1 MSNVWPCADALTA
14 LLRVLQHGKTLL
26 GAVQVQQLPQRRR
39 PCRGA
44 NGRRQA
50 HPAAQS
56 NCLFSKDSR
65 RWQRHPPGPY
75 SHRRSGEVTL
85 VLSGVQSH
93 FFAAT
98 LARPWLSLQEERL
111 FEAILRVLSSRRHL
125 WSSLQ
130 VHQLVPTYLMHAL
143 SRHI

>member
-1 MSNVWPCADALTA
+1 MSSFRPCADAFSA

-56 NCLFSKDSR
+56 NRLFSKDSR
-65 RWQRHPPGPY
+65 RWQRRPPGPY
-75 SHRRSGEVTL
+75 SHWRSSAATL
-85 VLSGVQSH
+85 VLFGMQSH

-125 WSSLQ
+125 WSTLQ
-130 VHQLVPTYLMHAL
+130 VHKLVHPSLVQAL
-143 SRHI
+143 SKHI